1 MQGVANTIK
10 CYSGQTFE
18 GPDGVNDWS
27 FGKNIEEKE
36 CENGVTQCL
45 KIGANI
51 MGGKLLKSGNQSH
64 VLLLAIELDLVLLFT
79 LIYFHFKPE
88 GVLQGKRCF
97 IYSFIIFFASKI

>member
-51 MGGKLLKSGNQSH
+51 MGGKLSKSRNQ
-64 VLLLAIELDLVLLFT
+64 
-79 LIYFHFKPE
+79 P
-88 GVLQGKRCF
+88 
-97 IYSFIIFFASKI
+97 YSMDPNKCTGPNKHTGWKLCQKQ

>member
-1 MQGVANTIK
+1 MLIKSISYLQGVANTIK

-51 MGGKLLKSGNQSH
+51 MGGKLSKFGNQPY
-64 VLLLAIELDLVLLFT
+64 VCVVVG
-79 LIYFHFKPE
+79 Y
-88 GVLQGKRCF
+88 
-97 IYSFIIFFASKI
+97 

>member
-51 MGGKLLKSGNQSH
+51 MGGKLLKSGTQSY
-64 VLLLAIELDLVLLFT
+64 VLLAIELDLVLLLR
-79 LIYFHFKPE
+79 LIYLHFMPE
-88 GVLQGKRCF
+88 GVLRGK
-97 IYSFIIFFASKI
+97 